1 MFKTLLCS
9 VLVVGFATFGF
20 NWGLYAEDAYV
31 EINLSSLDKSQPI
44 AISID
49 RKLAQKFQ
57 FLPGQ
62 ELIIQTYVCSSDGQ
76 RHFIKDI
83 YGNDQW
89 KITLDQQSRGSFTFL
104 PAETSY
110 TGRLTVSANQKVIYD
125 PGLFDSGDLTTLEFV
140 EEYQFEDGA
149 GIKVHYTSQILEAS
163 GARGEF
169 PRQVL
174 EASREAYEKIVQESG
189 FDREGYSF
197 ARADTSYAYDE
208 DKVIDIYIGSNDC
221 RDEFRFHSLDYR
233 DFKNAPFYEMRYE
246 ERYRYSAVLAIPADY
261 QACLKE
267 ASRQFGYSDNIDMS
281 SHLKGA
287 LMHEMLHVITFYYNK
302 NLLSWYELNPLNKCY
317 EGGDW
322 YVEGLAR
329 YFETL
334 IGFEDN
340 FYSAGFYQRIND
352 RKVRYMKGGVNWFMR
367 RPDQKFSELE
377 YDFAIFWKYLYQKFG
392 MEAIEELS
400 CGLRFAEK
408 AGGEGGGNI
417 SRIIEQATGAK
428 FSEVIR
434 DFAKFVW
441 TAAEKDGN
449 IEPVASYNLI
459 FNGRP
464 LNKRENVNGWATDY
478 YHIAMRPSL
487 VFNIN
492 KISSS
497 GDLSTQVGLVTEE
510 GFIIVGN
517 SGINGRFDL
526 EQIIRENHIDV
537 AKIKEIVIM
546 VSNVSSAMV
555 KYELLLDVNI

>member
-9 VLVVGFATFGF
+9 ALVVGIAIFGF
-20 NWGLYAEDAYV
+20 NWGLYAEDEYV
-31 EINLSSLDKSQPI
+31 EINLSSADKSQSI
-44 AISID
+44 TISID

-62 ELIIQTYVCSSDGQ
+62 ELIIQAYVCSSDGQ

-89 KITLDQQSRGSFTFL
+89 KIILDEDSRGSFTFL
-104 PAETSY
+104 PAETNY

-125 PGLFDSGDLTTLEFV
+125 PGLLDSNDLTTLEFV
-140 EEYQFEDGA
+140 EEYQLEDGA

-163 GARGEF
+163 GAGEEF

-174 EASREAYEKIVQESG
+174 EASREAYEKIVQEYG
-189 FDREGYSF
+189 FDREGYTF
-197 ARADTSYAYDE
+197 ARADKSYAYDQ

-221 RDEFRFHSLDYR
+221 RDKFSFHSLDYR
-233 DFKNAPFYEMRYE
+233 DFKNAPFYEMRHE
-246 ERYRYSAVLAIPADY
+246 GRYRYSAVLAIPADY
-261 QACLKE
+261 QTYLKE
-267 ASRQFGYSDNIDMS
+267 ASRQFGYTGNIDMS
-281 SHLKGA
+281 SHLNGA

-302 NLLSWYELNPLNKCY
+302 NLLSWYELNPSTKCY

-334 IGFEDN
+334 TGFEDN
-340 FYSAGFYQRIND
+340 FYSAGFYQRID
-352 RKVRYMKGGVNWFMR
+352 DKKVRYMKGGVNWFMR
-367 RPDQKFSELE
+367 RPDQRFSELE
-377 YDFAIFWKYLYQKFG
+377 YDFAIFWKYLHQRFG
-392 MEAIEELS
+392 METIEELS
-400 CGLRFAEK
+400 CRLRFAEN
-408 AGGEGGGNI
+408 GGRDT
-417 SRIIEQATGAK
+417 SMLIEQATGIPFPEA
-428 FSEVIR
+428 IR
-434 DFAKFVW
+434 GFAKFVW
-441 TAAEKDGN
+441 DAAGKDRN
-449 IEPVASYNLI
+449 IEPVASCNLI

-464 LNKRENVNGWATDY
+464 LNKQGDVNSWATDY

-497 GDLSTQVGLVTEE
+497 GDISTQVGLVTDQ
-510 GFIIVGN
+510 GFIVVGN
-517 SGINGRFDL
+517 SGIKGRFDL
-526 EQIIRENHIDV
+526 EQIVRENHIDA

-546 VSNVSSAMV
+546 VSNVSPAMV
-555 KYELLLDVNI
+555 KYELSLDVNI